1 MNSAADGL
9 AGLRPGVFANVQL
22 PRGECVV
29 KYAQIEAEYIG
40 GFHRFTFGACSGN
53 PA

>member
-9 AGLRPGVFANVQL
+9 AGLRPDDFVNVQL

-29 KYAQIEAEYIG
+29 EYAQIEAEYIG
-40 GFHRFTFGACSGN
+40 GFHRFTFEACNGH